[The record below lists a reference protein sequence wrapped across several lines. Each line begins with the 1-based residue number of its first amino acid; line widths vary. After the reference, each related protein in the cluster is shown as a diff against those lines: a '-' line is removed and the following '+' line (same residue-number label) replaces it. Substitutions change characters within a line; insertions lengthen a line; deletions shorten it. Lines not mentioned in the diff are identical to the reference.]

1 MGFELK
7 AEENEEICRSIHE
20 SGATVVVVGV
30 GCPKQ
35 EKWIYTYK
43 DSLPGVRLWMALG
56 ATIDFEAGN
65 ERRAPRLVQRLCL
78 EWFYR
83 FLQAPRKRFRRYFI
97 DDPKRNEII
106 VFRYPKDE
114 SRDFIKRV
122 IAVGGDTMG
131 LQIPAT
137 GIGR

>member
-1 MGFELK
+1 MERINRSVGRQMVVGAISPSMGFELK
-7 AEENEEICRSIHE
+7 AEENEEICRSIRE

-97 DDPKRNEII
+97 DDPKFFWYFSKQL
-106 VFRYPKDE
+106 VGAYKDP
-114 SRDFIKRV
+114 F
-122 IAVGGDTMG
+122 A
-131 LQIPAT
+131 
-137 GIGR
+137 